1 MTKTSDL
8 SLAVTE
14 LRRCGETL
22 IGVSERLADLFA
34 GGEKVEQPQEEQP
47 VPKPITLEAVRAVL
61 ADKSRIGHT
70 ANVRTLLEKYGAPKL
85 SQIDPANYAA
95 LLAEAEELGNG

>member
-1 MTKTSDL
+1 MSKMDEL
-8 SLAVTE
+8 SIAVTE
-14 LRRCGETL
+14 LNRCGEAL
-22 IGVSERLADLFA
+22 IGISETLARLFGD
-34 GGEKVEQPQEEQP
+34 GEVAEEQP

-70 ANVRTLLEKYGAPKL
+70 ADVRMLLDKYGAPKL